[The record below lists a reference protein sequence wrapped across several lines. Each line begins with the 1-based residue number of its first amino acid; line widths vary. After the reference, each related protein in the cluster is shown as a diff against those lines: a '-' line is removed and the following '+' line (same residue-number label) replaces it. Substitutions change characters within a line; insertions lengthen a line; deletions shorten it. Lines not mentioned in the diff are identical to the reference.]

1 MTAMIVLEQMIVLF
15 SIMMIGYF
23 CYKKEWLNKSA
34 YGAIS
39 KIVINIMNPMLV
51 INGVANKEI
60 HADRDSIS
68 LNLVLM
74 FLYFALLTVLSFILV
89 KVLKFKKSEESLYR
103 LMLIFSNVGFIGIPI
118 ITSVYGQES
127 MIYITFYILGYNFF
141 LYTYGLYLASLSG
154 EKKEKTGKWESFKK
168 MLNPG
173 VIACI
178 VAIIIF
184 AFKIKLPAPVETLA
198 AYMGE
203 PVIPMSMVLI
213 GASMA
218 QQNFKQ
224 LFTDAKMYLF
234 LAIRLLVIPIVAAL
248 IIRNFTL
255 PVEIAGVFI
264 FMLAMPVGSIVV
276 LLATEQGADER
287 CCTRGSVLSTLFS
300 VITIPV
306 VALFLL

>member
-1 MTAMIVLEQMIVLF
+1 MTAIIVLQQMVVLF
-15 SIMMIGYF
+15 SIMMVGYF

-34 YGAIS
+34 YATIS

-51 INGVANKEI
+51 INGVINKEI
-60 HADRDSIS
+60 HVGSESILS
-68 LNLVLM
+68 NLFLM
-74 FLYFALLTVLSFILV
+74 LLYFALLTVLSFVLV
-89 KVLKFKKSEESLYR
+89 KVLKIEQKVESLYR

-154 EKKEKTGKWESFKK
+154 KNKISGKESFKK

-173 VIACI
+173 VVSCI

-184 AFKIKLPAPVETLA
+184 AFKIQLPAPVETLA
-198 AYMGE
+198 AYLGE
-203 PVIPMSMVLI
+203 PVIPMSMILI

-224 LFTDAKMYLF
+224 LFTDVKMYLF
-234 LAIRLLVIPIVAAL
+234 LAIRLLVIPIAAAL
-248 IIRNFTL
+248 IIRNFAFL
-255 PVEIAGVFI
+255 PEIAGVFI

-276 LLATEQGADER
+276 LLATEQGADET

-300 VITIPV
+300 VITIPI
-306 VALFLL
+306 VALFIL

>member
-1 MTAMIVLEQMIVLF
+1 MTAVIVLQQMIVLF
-15 SIMMIGYF
+15 SIMMVGYF

-39 KIVINIMNPMLV
+39 KIVINVMNPMLV
-51 INGVANKEI
+51 INGVINKEI
-60 HADRDSIS
+60 HADRGSIMS
-68 LNLVLM
+68 NLFLM
-74 FLYFALLTVLSFILV
+74 FLYFALLTVLSFVLV
-89 KVLKFKKSEESLYR
+89 KILKIEQKVESLYR

-154 EKKEKTGKWESFKK
+154 RKKEKISGMESFKK

-173 VIACI
+173 VISCI
-178 VAIIIF
+178 VAIFIF
-184 AFKIKLPAPVETLA
+184 AFKIQLPAPIETLA
-198 AYMGE
+198 AYLGE
-203 PVIPMSMVLI
+203 PVIPMSMILI

-224 LFTDAKMYLF
+224 LFTDMKMYLF

-248 IIRNFTL
+248 IIRNFAFL
-255 PVEIAGVFI
+255 PEIAGVFI

-276 LLATEQGADER
+276 LLATEQGADET

-300 VITIPV
+300 VITIPI
-306 VALFLL
+306 VALFIL